1 MGGEAGEKL
10 WYNEEALFGL
20 ELVDYRHLPV
30 NFQRYSEADQARIA
44 ARMAAVLEA
53 ARQGVDLEK
62 GPFPA
67 KAISLAAA
75 LAAIEQIKEA
85 I

>member
-1 MGGEAGEKL
+1 
-10 WYNEEALFGL
+10 
-20 ELVDYRHLPV
+20 
-30 NFQRYSEADQARIA
+30 
-44 ARMAAVLEA
+44 MAAVLDA

-67 KAISLAAA
+67 KVVPLAAA

-85 I
+85 V